1 MDVQIMNF
9 VAFIKTSVRIQQYRL
24 LTLINS
30 DWPYSELINTNHDPC
45 SDVKI
50 SYESPFFYNVR

>member
-9 VAFIKTSVRIQQYRL
+9 VAFIKALVWIQQYRL
-24 LTLINS
+24 VILINS

-50 SYESPFFYNVR
+50 SYQSTFFYNVR